1 LTTRAD
7 YLFLSHFQEKFIFS
21 KLTRA
26 FYNEI
31 PGSRE
36 PIFLCIGVDRSA
48 GDCFGPLTGTLLR
61 QMRVPNVIG
70 TLDSPVH
77 AKNIEEACSSLV
89 QGSYVVAIDASLGN
103 ARDIGFLAVKR
114 TPLYPGKAMGKNLPP
129 VGDISVILNVNVGG
143 IANYLFLQNASL
155 HTVWSGA
162 DLVARSIATA
172 LYMKKKKASGMLDV
186 L

>member
-1 LTTRAD
+1 MTTRAD
-7 YLFLSHFQEKFIFS
+7 CLFFSHFQEKFIFS
-21 KLTRA
+21 SLTRA

-31 PGSRE
+31 PGGRE

-48 GDCFGPLTGTLLR
+48 GDSFGPLTGTLLR

-70 TLDSPVH
+70 TLDRPVH
-77 AKNIEEACSSLV
+77 AKNIEEVCSSLAE
-89 QGSYVVAIDASLGN
+89 GSYVVAIDASLGS
-103 ARDIGFLAVKR
+103 ARDIGFLAVKK
-114 TPLYPGKAMGKNLPP
+114 TPLYPGKAMGKDLPP

-162 DLVARSIATA
+162 DLVARSISTA
-172 LYMKKKKASGMLDV
+172 LFMRKKKAAGMLSA

>member
-1 LTTRAD
+1 MTTRAD

-77 AKNIEEACSSLV
+77 AKNIEEACSSLAK
-89 QGSYVVAIDASLGN
+89 GSYIVAIDASLGN

>member
-1 LTTRAD
+1 MTTRGD
-7 YLFLSHFQEKFIFS
+7 YLFFSHFQEKFIFS
-21 KLTRA
+21 RLTRA

-31 PGSRE
+31 PGSSD

-48 GDCFGPLTGTLLR
+48 GDSFGPLTGTLLK
-61 QMRVPNVIG
+61 QHRVPNVIG
-70 TLDSPVH
+70 TLERPVH
-77 AKNIEEACSSLV
+77 AKNIEEVCFSLEE
-89 QGSYVVAIDASLGN
+89 GSYVVAIDASLGS

-114 TPLYPGKAMGKNLPP
+114 TPLYPGKAMGKDLPP

-162 DLVARSIATA
+162 DLVSRSIATA
-172 LYMKKKKASGMLDV
+172 LFMKKKRAAGMLNI